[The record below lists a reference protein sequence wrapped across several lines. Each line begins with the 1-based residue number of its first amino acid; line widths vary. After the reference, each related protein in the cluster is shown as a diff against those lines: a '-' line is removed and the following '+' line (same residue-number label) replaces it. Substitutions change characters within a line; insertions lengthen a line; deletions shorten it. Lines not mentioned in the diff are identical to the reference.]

1 MIPYDIISKKR
12 DKFPLSEE
20 EIQYF
25 IDNYTSGKIPD
36 YQMSALLMA
45 IFLQGMDFDETK
57 NLTKVMLNSGE
68 VVDLSDIP
76 GIKVDKHSTG
86 GVGDKISLVLAPIVA
101 AAGVPVPMI
110 SGRGLGHTGGTLD
123 KLESIPGFNVNLS
136 IAEYRKIISDI
147 NVCLIGQTGEIA
159 PADKKIYALR
169 DVTATVQSIPLITA
183 SIMSKKLAEG
193 IDALVLDIKTGKGAF
208 MENENDAIALA
219 RNLVTVGEMFNKP
232 TIGLLTNMNAPLGNA
247 VGNWLEVHESIMC
260 LNGKG
265 PRDVMEITHAL
276 AGVMIKLGGKAKT
289 IEEGIRISG
298 NMIGSGLALEK
309 FKEIVARQ
317 GGDVSLIDNPEK
329 YTLAKYIIPVRCE
342 KSGYIDSL
350 NALEFGLT
358 SVQTGAGRTRAE
370 DPVDPQAGI
379 VLKRHLNSRVEK
391 GEVIAEIHTNISSGH
406 DDFVSRI
413 GAAVLIADGPRTHD
427 PLILKKIDS
436 IGIEPWK

>member
-12 DKFPLSEE
+12 DKFSLSEE

-25 IDNYTSGKIPD
+25 IGNYTSGKIPD

-45 IFLQGMDFDETK
+45 IFLQGMNFDETK

-68 VVDLSDIP
+68 VLDLSDIP

-123 KLESIPGFNVNLS
+123 KLESITGFNVNLS
-136 IAEYRKIISDI
+136 IEEYRKIISDI

-193 IDALVLDIKTGKGAF
+193 IDALVLDIKTGHGAF

-298 NMIGSGLALEK
+298 NMIGSGMALEK

-317 GGDVSLIDNPEK
+317 GGDVSLVDSPEK
-329 YTLAKYIIPVRCE
+329 YPTAKHIIPVKSE

-358 SVQTGAGRTRAE
+358 SVQTGAGRNRAE

-379 VLKRHLNSRVEK
+379 LLKRHLNSRVEK

-406 DDFVSRI
+406 DDFVSRLE
-413 GAAVLIADGPRTHD
+413 AAVNITDGPRTHD
-427 PLILKKIDS
+427 PLILKKIDA